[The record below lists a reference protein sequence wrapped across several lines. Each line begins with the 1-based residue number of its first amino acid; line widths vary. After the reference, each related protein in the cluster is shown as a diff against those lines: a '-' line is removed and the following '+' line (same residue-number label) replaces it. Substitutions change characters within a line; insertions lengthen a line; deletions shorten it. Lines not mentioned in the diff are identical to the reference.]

1 MADFGNFPVKLI
13 FPKLKSL
20 DKCLELQILHLKI
33 FICYTELF
41 TSNLVLSKVIFLFD
55 ISFKFKEKV
64 YKFHIMLKKKNI
76 VITGALG
83 QDGIILSKILLKKK
97 YNVFGIVKKLNF
109 KQVKN
114 INYHKIDLLDYKSV
128 SSFLDKVNPISLI
141 HLGTE
146 NPNYIELKIKKDF
159 YGKNLKASKNLIK
172 YFSQHK
178 VKKKLILVGTSQM
191 YGTLEK
197 VNLKSKFN
205 PLNSYAR
212 FRLESYKDMSK
223 NKRKYNL
230 NIVMAILFNHDSMY
244 RKNKFLI
251 PRLIKMIKSKNFK
264 KLNEIYKQNI
274 SGDFSHAED
283 ICNGLYKLII
293 SKNNPDKLIFS
304 SNIRTYV
311 NDIIKF
317 LLKKNNIKKNFT
329 DSNLGYTSTPIG
341 DNSFTK
347 KTLKWNIKKD
357 IFIAANEL
365 NKL

>member
-1 MADFGNFPVKLI
+1 
-13 FPKLKSL
+13 
-20 DKCLELQILHLKI
+20 
-33 FICYTELF
+33 
-41 TSNLVLSKVIFLFD
+41 
-55 ISFKFKEKV
+55 
-64 YKFHIMLKKKNI
+64 
-76 VITGALG
+76 
-83 QDGIILSKILLKKK
+83 
-97 YNVFGIVKKLNF
+97 
-109 KQVKN
+109 
-114 INYHKIDLLDYKSV
+114 
-128 SSFLDKVNPISLI
+128 
-141 HLGTE
+141 
-146 NPNYIELKIKKDF
+146 
-159 YGKNLKASKNLIK
+159 
-172 YFSQHK
+172 
-178 VKKKLILVGTSQM
+178 
-191 YGTLEK
+191 
-197 VNLKSKFN
+197 
-205 PLNSYAR
+205 
-212 FRLESYKDMSK
+212 
-223 NKRKYNL
+223 
-230 NIVMAILFNHDSMY
+230 MAILFNHDSMY